1 MYGFIPLILKQI
13 PLELNVKSGIRLLIG
28 KFVFIG
34 LLGLNLLSAQE
45 IKYDDLLNT
54 KWLLSN
60 YIIGSRELPIEK
72 KRKKDYYIFKENNQK
87 EERLFGEK
95 VSGTWEYLPH
105 GKFIMFY
112 SDDKEIYVPARIRLL
127 TPTTLHLSI
136 FDINSMRLITLV
148 YRSK

>member
-1 MYGFIPLILKQI
+1 LKI
-13 PLELNVKSGIRLLIG
+13 
-28 KFVFIG
+28 KFAFIG
-34 LLGLNLLSAQE
+34 LLILNMLIAQE
-45 IKYDDLLNT
+45 IKYEDLLNK

-95 VSGTWEYLPH
+95 VVGTWEYLPH

-112 SDDKEIYVPARIRLL
+112 SVDKEIYVPARIRLL
-127 TPTTLHLSI
+127 NSTELHLSI

>member
-1 MYGFIPLILKQI
+1 MLKI
-13 PLELNVKSGIRLLIG
+13 
-28 KFVFIG
+28 KFAFIG
-34 LLGLNLLSAQE
+34 LLILNMLIAQE
-45 IKYDDLLNT
+45 IEYEDLLNK

-95 VSGTWEYLPH
+95 VVGTWEYLPH

-112 SDDKEIYVPARIRLL
+112 SADKEIYVPARIRLL
-127 TPTTLHLSI
+127 NSTELHLSI

-148 YRSK
+148 YHSK

>member
-1 MYGFIPLILKQI
+1 MLF
-13 PLELNVKSGIRLLIG
+13 
-28 KFVFIG
+28 
-34 LLGLNLLSAQE
+34 AQE
-45 IKYDDLLNT
+45 IKYEDLLNK

-95 VSGTWEYLPH
+95 VVGTWEYLPH

-112 SDDKEIYVPARIRLL
+112 SADKEIYVPARIRLL
-127 TPTTLHLSI
+127 NSTELHLSI

>member
-1 MYGFIPLILKQI
+1 MLKI
-13 PLELNVKSGIRLLIG
+13 
-28 KFVFIG
+28 KFAFIG
-34 LLGLNLLSAQE
+34 LLILNMLIAQE
-45 IKYDDLLNT
+45 IKYEDLLNK

-72 KRKKDYYIFKENNQK
+72 KRKKDYYIFKDNNQK

-95 VSGTWEYLPH
+95 VVGTWEYLPH

-112 SDDKEIYVPARIRLL
+112 SVDKEIYVPARIRLL
-127 TPTTLHLSI
+127 NSTELHLSI

-148 YRSK
+148 YHSK

>member
-1 MYGFIPLILKQI
+1 MLI
-13 PLELNVKSGIRLLIG
+13 
-28 KFVFIG
+28 
-34 LLGLNLLSAQE
+34 AQE
-45 IKYDDLLNT
+45 IKYEDLLNK

-87 EERLFGEK
+87 EEMLFGEK
-95 VSGTWEYLPH
+95 VVGTWEYLPH

-112 SDDKEIYVPARIRLL
+112 SVDKEIYVPARIRLL
-127 TPTTLHLSI
+127 NSTELHLSI

-148 YRSK
+148 YHSK